1 MHPLL
6 GTLAPLESVQGSRS
20 PCSRASG
27 GGAQAQTNGGETVFF
42 LAKCMLGANTVLWS
56 EERLVG
62 VGEKW
67 IADSSAFL
75 HRIHS
80 ADLLSGVRLCDDK
93 VRIGGN
99 HLIDVAGYGTLTV
112 LCSGDLTVKL

>member
-1 MHPLL
+1 M
-6 GTLAPLESVQGSRS
+6 
-20 PCSRASG
+20 
-27 GGAQAQTNGGETVFF
+27 FF